1 METFKLNDLIPDHN
15 SPYSSEFAE
24 IYHHAKMLR
33 DMDSNFF
40 AVRGEPGGTVLAN
53 SKGSFKTPL
62 HIKLGTRVFVEPG
75 LDINNVIT
83 YAEKALITTPR
94 KSPNGS
100 PRRRRMKKK

>member
-1 METFKLNDLIPDHN
+1 METFKLNDLIPDHS

-33 DMDSNFF
+33 DQDSNFF
-40 AVRGEPGGTVLAN
+40 AVRGEPEGTILAN

-62 HIKLGTRVFVEPG
+62 RIKLGTHVFIEPG
-75 LDINNVIT
+75 LDVNNVIV
-83 YAEKALITTPR
+83 YAEKALAVTPR

-100 PRRRRMKKK
+100 PRKRRMKKK